1 MPDQAGVT
9 FIQLTLY
16 AASLAL
22 AAQLGLVASLVLEAV
37 ELGLPGVTSLDTG
50 EFSLWVLWSIELL
63 GDSSCVKYVEIHSR
77 FSGNRA
83 SG

>member
-1 MPDQAGVT
+1 MPDQAGGA

-22 AAQLGLVASLVLEAV
+22 AAQLGL
-37 ELGLPGVTSLDTG
+37 PGVTSPDRG
-50 EFSLWVLWSIELL
+50 EFSFWVLWSIELL
-63 GDSSCVKYVEIHSR
+63 GDFSCVKYVEGHSR
-77 FSGNRA
+77 FSCDRA

>member
-1 MPDQAGVT
+1 MPDQAGGA

-37 ELGLPGVTSLDTG
+37 ELGLPGVTSLDRG
-50 EFSLWVLWSIELL
+50 EFLFWVLWSIELL
-63 GDSSCVKYVEIHSR
+63 GDLSCVKYVEGHLR
-77 FSGNRA
+77 FSGDRA
-83 SG
+83 LG